1 MPERKIKNKGFMKK
15 EIETKNDG
23 KEFERFENL
32 LRQVVKVP
40 KDEIL
45 RREKEEKER
54 NKARKA
60 KKS

>member
-1 MPERKIKNKGFMKK
+1 MKK
-15 EIETKNDG
+15 QVETKQDG
-23 KEFERFENL
+23 KEYERFDKFLTEL
-32 LRQVVKVP
+32 VKVP

-60 KKS
+60 KRS

>member
-1 MPERKIKNKGFMKK
+1 MTMKK
-15 EIETKNDG
+15 TTEMKQDG
-23 KEFERFENL
+23 KEFQRFNEFL
-32 LRQVVKVP
+32 TELVKVP

>member
-1 MPERKIKNKGFMKK
+1 MKQ
-15 EIETKNDG
+15 DG
-23 KEFERFENL
+23 KEFQRFNEFL
-32 LRQVVKVP
+32 TELVKVP

-60 KKS
+60 KKP